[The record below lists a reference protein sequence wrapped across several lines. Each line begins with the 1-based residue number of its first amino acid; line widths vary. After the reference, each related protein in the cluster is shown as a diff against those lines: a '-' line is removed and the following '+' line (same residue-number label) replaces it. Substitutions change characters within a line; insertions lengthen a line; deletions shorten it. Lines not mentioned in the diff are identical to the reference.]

1 MESWTTTNL
10 SKWCYNTDA
19 VVQKKTYLFWI
30 IAHSQTVLY
39 TLNNKLY
46 FLPHK
51 LIFYTLNI
59 SSSPRSQ
66 FPPDCLNRRNGT
78 PQMRSIAQMKYTASA
93 HFETKKWLKGTWR
106 LENLYSLFMN
116 IFICWRIFAYR
127 FVFAEIFAW
136 AKTPRSHQHRGV
148 DIIFCNFAPN

>member
-1 MESWTTTNL
+1 MGMESWTTTNL

-78 PQMRSIAQMKYTASA
+78 PQMRSIAQIKYTASA
-93 HFETKKWLKGTWR
+93 HLETKKWLKGTWR
-106 LENLYSLFMN
+106 LEIFPPFSWTYSYADVFLHIDLFSRRYPHEQKLPGLIN
-116 IFICWRIFAYR
+116 T
-127 FVFAEIFAW
+127 AES
-136 AKTPRSHQHRGV
+136 K
-148 DIIFCNFAPN
+148 